1 MTTPALHAIAPRRPS
16 MPLYVL
22 IAVAVPVVV
31 AILFAWLGRENAE
44 TEALRMRARAAYDRR
59 VEASSLI
66 TRIADAESS
75 QRGYIITGEEKFLA
89 GYAPARADVFATFGQ
104 LGGEVADVPD
114 EAQLLGQM
122 RDKTLKKFTEMDRI
136 IEVRQDRGLDAAA
149 AAMRSG
155 SGFQLMDE
163 IRGLSAQIVEKA
175 DADRDARAESYRN
188 RVGEDQFG
196 TWMGIAGGGIL
207 LLIAALMLWRQSNA
221 RYRARL
227 AAYSIAERNRA
238 ILDST
243 IDAIAILNPSGTIET
258 INAAAQ
264 KMLGYRPEELER
276 RYVSTLI
283 KLEDRPVT
291 FHERIGLRNGALVDP
306 YLSDRTVLHRDGH
319 EIPVDIALGVMRLP
333 DGDHIVAS
341 VRDISERKRV
351 ERAKDD
357 LMSTVSHELRTPLT
371 SVVGALGLL
380 RNGAAGEL
388 PGAAARLI
396 EIAENNSRRLI
407 RLINDMLDIDR
418 IQSGALHLAREP
430 IDLREVLEKACEG
443 SHGLAG
449 AAGVRID
456 CAPPE
461 APVIVAG
468 DADRLLQVVT
478 NLASNAI
485 RVSPPDGVVTIGLD
499 TLSTNGRVIVT
510 VDDDGPG
517 VPAEFRRR
525 IFGRFERAS
534 DDQSQG
540 TGLGLAI
547 SREIVKRH
555 DGTIWFE
562 DRPGGGSR
570 FAFVLDLV
578 RAKEIEDDTDAPR
591 VLICEDDALM
601 AETLRKQVV
610 AAGHRAHV
618 VGTAAAA
625 RAALSGGI
633 YSALLLD
640 LRLPDE
646 SGFEIAKW
654 VRASK
659 GQATLPIIVVSAMRR
674 EDVPFDI
681 IDWIEKPANP
691 ARLSKAV
698 AAAVARSET
707 ALPTV
712 IHLDDDP
719 DMLDIVASVLGSEAR
734 VLRAR
739 NLTDARLILE
749 TGLPDVAIL
758 DLDLAQGSGTE
769 LLPELRDARGIAIPT
784 IIFSAHDVRPE
795 YAAQVDAVL
804 VKSRGSLPDLKA
816 TVRRLLRHRVRP

>member
-1 MTTPALHAIAPRRPS
+1 

-22 IAVAVPVVV
+22 IAVAVPMVV
-31 AILFAWLGRENAE
+31 AILFAWLGHEYSQ
-44 TEALRMRARAAYDRR
+44 TEALRLRARAAYDRR
-59 VEASSLI
+59 VESSNLI
-66 TRIADAESS
+66 ARIADAESS
-75 QRGYIITGEEKFLA
+75 QRGYIITGEMKFLG
-89 GYAPARADVFATFGQ
+89 GYAPARTDVFETFDQ
-104 LGGEVADVPD
+104 LRGELRDAPAQ
-114 EAQLLGQM
+114 AQLLEQM
-122 RDKTLKKFTEMDRI
+122 RGIAVAKFTEMDRI
-136 IEVRQDRGLDAAA
+136 IAIRRKDGLEIAANEVREGR
-149 AAMRSG
+149 
-155 SGFQLMDE
+155 GFQLMDD
-163 IRGLSAQIVEKA
+163 IRALSARIIGMAE
-175 DADRDARAESYRN
+175 ADRNTRTAIYRS
-188 RVGEDQFG
+188 RVEADQAG
-196 TWMGIAGGGIL
+196 TWMGIAGGGAL
-207 LLIAALMLWRQSNA
+207 LLIAALLLWRQSSS

-264 KMLGYRPEELER
+264 KMLGYRQEELER

-291 FHERIGLRNGALVDP
+291 FHERIGLRDGALASP
-306 YLSDRTVLHRDGH
+306 YLSDRKVLHRDGH

-341 VRDISERKRV
+341 VRDISERKRI

-380 RNGAAGEL
+380 RAGSAGEL
-388 PGAAARLI
+388 PGAAGRLI

-430 IDLREVLEKACEG
+430 MDLREVLDKACEG
-443 SHGLAG
+443 SRGLAE

-456 CAPPE
+456 CEPGDT
-461 APVIVAG
+461 PVIVAG

-485 RVSPPDGVVTIGLD
+485 RVSSAGATVTIGLD
-499 TLSTNGRVIVT
+499 TATTNGRVIVT

-517 VPAEFRRR
+517 VPHEFRRR

-547 SREIVKRH
+547 SREIVNRH

-578 RAKEIEDDTDAPR
+578 RVAEIEDDAGDGPR
-591 VLICEDDALM
+591 VLICEDDAQM
-601 AETLRKQVV
+601 ADTLRALLT
-610 AAGHRAHV
+610 AAGHRARSV
-618 VGTAAAA
+618 ATAAEA

-640 LRLPDE
+640 LKLPDK
-646 SGFEIAKW
+646 SGYEIAKW
-654 VRASK
+654 VRGSKSQAS
-659 GQATLPIIVVSAMRR
+659 LPIIVVSALPR

-681 IDWIEKPANP
+681 VDWIEKPVDS
-691 ARLSKAV
+691 ARLSAAV
-698 AAAVARSET
+698 AEAIARSET

-719 DMLDIVASVLGSEAR
+719 DMLDIVASVLGGEAR

-739 NLTDARLILE
+739 NLADARLILE
-749 TGLPDVAIL
+749 TGAPDVAIL
-758 DLDLAQGSGTE
+758 DLHLAQGSGTE
-769 LLPELRDARGIAIPT
+769 LLPMLKDGRGIAIPT
-784 IIFSAHDVRPE
+784 IIFSAHDVSPDH
-795 YAAQVDAVL
+795 AAQVDAVL

-816 TVRRLLRHRVRP
+816 TVRRLLRHRIRH